1 MAYIAPNSTVEFFGD
16 LGLDP
21 GYENTKYFAT
31 TAAKDN
37 YFSGL
42 TPIATCTAMSYNR
55 QERGFFRVEKTM
67 SELIGAGYCRY
78 KNTGFE
84 NKWFYA
90 FIDHIEY
97 VNNVTTEVHF
107 IPDVLMT
114 WQGTYTLGQCYIER
128 QHAASDNIGEN
139 VVDEGLPIGAYVC
152 EGTEL
157 GPVWDYKIALYQTY
171 DPDDAEHPLTNP
183 LSQGTYVPMLRTFYD
198 MDDEGVED
206 LQDYLDDLTT
216 DNRSEEIL
224 TLKLCPSIYAIT
236 DTPGEGDE
244 DPPDRIEAPP
254 YTISNIT
261 KPYTNIGGNS
271 SEISTITPYVP
282 HNKKLF
288 VYPYKYLEVDNCEG
302 DTIAYNYEC
311 FNTLPGGGI
320 ATGYSDTA
328 NFMIMG
334 TAVTPE
340 ISILAIPVEYNGKPF
355 AYENAIKMQS
365 FPSLCWNVDAYK
377 AYLAQRDSTI
387 FGNIVVGAA
396 SGAVQGA
403 AAGGPLGAAV
413 GAVGGAIGGSGSLLS
428 DITNDLMRAAGVDLP
443 TRMPSQTRGGTD
455 SNILVQAKFKN
466 FLFRKMCITKEY
478 AMMIDNFFDLYGY
491 AVKKTGT
498 PNCNVRT
505 KFTYVKTRGCIVHGN
520 LPADDA
526 RQIETIFDKGIRF
539 WVYNATIGNFANNNI
554 PTS

>member
-1 MAYIAPNSTVEFFGD
+1 MAYIAPQGRVEFFGD

-21 GYENTKYFAT
+21 GYENTLYFASM
-31 TAAKDN
+31 TARND
-37 YFSGL
+37 YFSAL
-42 TPIATCTAMSYNR
+42 TQITQACTAQSYTR
-55 QERGFFRVEKTM
+55 QERGVFRVQKTM
-67 SELIGAGYCRY
+67 ADLIGASYCRFR
-78 KNTGFE
+78 NTGFE

-97 VNNVTTEVHF
+97 VNNETTAVYF
-107 IPDVLMT
+107 QLDVMMT
-114 WQGTYTLGQCYIER
+114 WMGAFELGQCYIER
-128 QHAASDNIGEN
+128 QHATSDNIGEN
-139 VVDEGLPIGAYVC
+139 VVDEGLNTGSYVC
-152 EGTEL
+152 EGTQL

-171 DPDDAEHPLTNP
+171 DPDDAQHPLTNP

-198 MDDEGVED
+198 MDDSGVED

-216 DNRSEEIL
+216 DNRSEQIL
-224 TLKLCPSIYAIT
+224 TLKLCPSTYAIT
-236 DTPGEGDE
+236 DTPGEGEE
-244 DPPDRIEAPP
+244 DPPDPIEAPP
-254 YTISNIT
+254 YTISNIV

-355 AYENAIKMQS
+355 AYENSIKMQS

-387 FGNIVVGAA
+387 FGNVVVGAA
-396 SGAVQGA
+396 SGAVKGA
-403 AAGGPLGAAV
+403 VSGGPAGAAV
-413 GAVGGAIGGSGSLLS
+413 GAVKGAISGSGSLLS
-428 DITNDLMRAAGVDLP
+428 DVTNDLLRAAGIDLP

-455 SNILVQAKFKN
+455 SNILVQAKMKN

-478 AMMIDNFFDLYGY
+478 AQMIDNYFDMFGY
-491 AVKKTGT
+491 AQRKVAT
-498 PNCNVRT
+498 PNMNART
-505 KFTYVKTRGCIVHGN
+505 HYTYVKTKGCIVHGN

-526 RQIETIFDKGIRF
+526 RKIEEIFDKGVRF
-539 WVYNATIGNFANNNI
+539 WKNHTRIGNYAGNQL
-554 PTS
+554 T